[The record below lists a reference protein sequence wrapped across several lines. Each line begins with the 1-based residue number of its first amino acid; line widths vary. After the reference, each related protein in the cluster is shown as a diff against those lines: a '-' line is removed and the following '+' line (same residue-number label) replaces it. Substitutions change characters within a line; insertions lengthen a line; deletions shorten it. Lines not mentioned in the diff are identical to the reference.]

1 MLDYLLDAM
10 DEISDEHI
18 NEAVNYEA
26 KAKKLNLKKI
36 IPLAACFVFVIVAVI
51 AGAGLLESPL
61 PSTEPTNI
69 GEPTYAPT
77 QAPIQNS
84 TTVAPTQCPTQ
95 KPWDEMTYGERYR
108 TITVQDF
115 IYIYASESVAEGRI
129 GEKIITENTVYPF
142 VEIYGIKGMTNDLF
156 VAVKFSEDEKGE
168 YFLYLRSNYKPE
180 TLGDLLDAIGLENNV
195 NFIGNSAIYQDKG
208 YNYDGKGSSDDLI
221 EIVYNIDAK
230 GHKALSGL
238 LWKNRNA
245 ECVEAD
251 KNSNFS
257 KVTVETEFLGQ
268 SASFSVEESG
278 IFKTKT
284 YLRIYIETAFSDNM
298 YYSFEIEDNAIKDY
312 VAFLEDEADVIR
324 AERYNEGTVVP
335 LFPEQQLTSTTTPTT
350 EGTTLPPTNDNFN
363 KVEKVLGTAK
373 TLGDITDGFN
383 IAKADYGISGDMS
396 VELFAYL
403 EEKGKDDIIY
413 SIAADTKQQLVDFM
427 YEHNDAKAENRSCQA
442 DVRLIFSTVFIGNSG
457 RISICN
463 DGYLY
468 ISCGAITKAFYVGE
482 DAYRDF
488 KENLIAA
495 VWTTENPVTFG

>member
-10 DEISDEHI
+10 NEISDEHI

-26 KAKKLNLKKI
+26 KAKKLNLKRI

-69 GEPTYAPT
+69 GEPTYT

-95 KPWDEMTYGERYR
+95 KPWEDMTYGERFR
-108 TITVQDF
+108 TITVQDL

-129 GEKIITENTVYPF
+129 GENIIIENAVSPF
-142 VEIYGIKGMTNDLF
+142 VEIYEIKGMTSDLF
-156 VAVKFSEDEKGE
+156 VAVRFTEDESGE
-168 YFLYLRSNYKPE
+168 YFLYLRSDYKPE
-180 TLGDLLDAIGLENNV
+180 NLGEFLDAIGMDNL
-195 NFIGNSAIYQDKG
+195 NFIGNSAIYQDVG
-208 YNYDGKGSSDDLI
+208 YNYDGKGGSDDRI

-230 GHKALSGL
+230 GHKELSGL

-245 ECVEAD
+245 VCLD
-251 KNSNFS
+251 DYSIRDLS
-257 KVTVETEFLGQ
+257 KVTVRTELLGQ
-268 SASFSVEESG
+268 STIFSIMEGG
-278 IFKTKT
+278 ILKSKT
-284 YLRIYIETAFSDNM
+284 YLHVYISATFNGNM
-298 YYSFEIEDNAIKDY
+298 YYCFELEDNAIKDY
-312 VAFLEDEADVIR
+312 IAFLDEKAEIIRED
-324 AERYNEGTVVP
+324 RYS
-335 LFPEQQLTSTTTPTT
+335 PEQLTSTTTPTT
-350 EGTTLPPTNDNFN
+350 EGTTLPPTNDNFS

-396 VELFAYL
+396 VDMFAHL
-403 EEKGKDDIIY
+403 EEKGKEDVIY

-427 YEHNDAKAENRSCQA
+427 QKHGDSKAENRSCQA

>member
-69 GEPTYAPT
+69 GEPTCAPT
-77 QAPIQNS
+77 QAP
-84 TTVAPTQCPTQ
+84 VRD
-95 KPWDEMTYGERYR
+95 WEELTYGEKFGN
-108 TITVQDF
+108 ITYGDKS
-115 IYIYASESVAEGRI
+115 YIYGFDMVSEKKI
-129 GEKIITENTVYPF
+129 GEHLSTANLEVEYLLDDRHSATA
-142 VEIYGIKGMTNDLF
+142 EIYEVKSISTELLI
-156 VAVKFSEDEKGE
+156 AVRFAQDEKGE
-168 YFLYLRSNYKPE
+168 YYIYICPGYAPE
-180 TLGDLLDAIGLENNV
+180 TLGDLLDGIDITNTVNLIGCT
-195 NFIGNSAIYQDKG
+195 AIYYKEYANGDFTEAG
-208 YNYDGKGSSDDLI
+208 YKINP
-221 EIVYNIDAK
+221 E
-230 GHKALSGL
+230 GHKVVSGL
-238 LWKNRNA
+238 LWENRDALRCKKDYHNNLY
-245 ECVEAD
+245 V
-251 KNSNFS
+251 NSYPE
-257 KVTVETEFLGQ
+257 TVRLTFEFIGEKT
-268 SASFSVEESG
+268 AS
-278 IFKTKT
+278 
-284 YLRIYIETAFSDNM
+284 IYIEAIDNKTHLYILYGTEQFCFELSESAFSDLYN
-298 YYSFEIEDNAIKDY
+298 YLEGKAEIEYFRQGCPTAPTGG
-312 VAFLEDEADVIR
+312 L
-324 AERYNEGTVVP
+324 
-335 LFPEQQLTSTTTPTT
+335 TTTPTT
-350 EGTTLPPTNDNFN
+350 EGTTLPPTNENFN

-373 TLGDITDGFN
+373 TLGDVTDGFN

-403 EEKGKDDIIY
+403 EEKGKEDVIY

-488 KENLIAA
+488 KENLIAV